1 MGDHDN
7 ASYRPGDVVRGQ
19 SWPSAQQSYPASSPA
34 PAMLYNGAAIEL
46 YGAQCQGGIGRHHS
60 HGGRDWIAG
69 MPSQTVFN
77 TLAPPNWKWPTC
89 ETCNAC
95 GWMDSPGVF
104 PARSRHPGGANHAL
118 ADGSVRMIVN
128 TVAAQMYCFLGNR
141 EDGQPA
147 TLPP

>member
-1 MGDHDN
+1 
-7 ASYRPGDVVRGQ
+7 
-19 SWPSAQQSYPASSPA
+19 
-34 PAMLYNGAAIEL
+34 MLYSEAAVEA
-46 YGAQCQGGIGRHHS
+46 YGVQCEGGIARHHS

-69 MPSQTVFN
+69 TPSQTVFN

-89 ETCNAC
+89 ETCGAC

-128 TVAAQMYCFLGNR
+128 TVAAHTYCYLGNR
-141 EDGQPA
+141 RDGQA
-147 TLPP
+147 VTLPQ